1 MKKVVVGSWF
11 DLPRLGTDVF
21 SSLMKA
27 GVKYERGKGF
37 MLTQGTDLRA
47 ASHTIEAATGEAVG
61 LSVPCAVCG
70 AECCETC
77 AFRAFCDRESVSP
90 TCLCDEHAS
99 GKDAFETYVTA
110 FESRLAQ

>member
-1 MKKVVVGSWF
+1 MKKLVVGSWF

-77 AFRAFCDRESVSP
+77 VFRAFCDRRSVSP

-99 GKDAFETYVTA
+99 GEDAFQTYVRA